1 MTGGQDDLVFDGDTI
16 VVSSSGDLIARAPQ
30 FEDGL
35 MVIDLDVKHVSYTH
49 LTLPTIYS
57 V

>member
-1 MTGGQDDLVFDGDTI
+1 MASNTL
-16 VVSSSGDLIARAPQ
+16 SGDLISERYGAALYDLAS
-30 FEDGL
+30 EKKC
-35 MVIDLDVKHVSYTH
+35 IDDIPVSYTH